1 MIRLGVTGTDT
12 GIGKT
17 VVSAALAA
25 LAREE
30 GLEVAVMKPVET
42 GVERGD
48 PDSDAVLLR
57 RAAGGSDPLKLVC
70 PIVLPEPLAPS
81 VAARRAGREVKLDL
95 LDHAFE
101 TISES
106 QDLIVVEGAGGI
118 LVPVTLGVGFDAL
131 FRRWSLEVVIVAGN
145 RLGVLNQ
152 TLLTVQAARSAGL
165 EIRGIVLN
173 ELAPEPSSVSE
184 ETNRFTLTE
193 LLPDLPVLSF
203 PWVDDPRDPSLLAE
217 VGRRAGL
224 DGLLRS
230 AGDS

>member
-17 VVSAALAA
+17 VVAGALTA

-30 GLEVAVMKPVET
+30 GLDVAAMKPVET
-42 GVERGD
+42 GVERGG
-48 PDSDAVLLR
+48 PDTDAVLLR
-57 RAAGGSDPLKLVC
+57 EAAGGTDPLELVC
-70 PIVLPEPLAPS
+70 PVVLPEPLAPS

-95 LDHAFE
+95 LDEALE
-101 TISES
+101 TISK
-106 QDLIVVEGAGGI
+106 DRDMVVVEGAGGL

-131 FRRWSLEVVIVAGN
+131 FRRWSLDVVIVAGN

-173 ELAPEPSSVSE
+173 DLSPEPGSVSE

-203 PWVDDPRDPSLLAE
+203 PWLDDPRNPALLADA
-217 VGRRAGL
+217 GRRSGL
-224 DGLLRS
+224 DGLLRA